1 MKIIVA
7 IYLWNLL
14 FQFSDAFVQK
24 TKIHIS
30 TKLKTPFPFSFF
42 KNTTS
47 IQNSHKSHKTK
58 HVTNPS
64 YTQPPI
70 TLIDE
75 KKQRYFTEEDYN
87 FQLKWYVI
95 AESNQIHTN
104 TLYEAKV
111 WNKSYV
117 YWKNENQYYAIQNYC
132 NHRGALLSDGILC
145 SKTNC
150 VQCPYH
156 GLEFNGNGIL
166 QKIPGQTL
174 PPMSNYWN
182 QAKFPIVEKEGWI
195 YLNLIPEDIY
205 STEYLTTKEL
215 KETIFQESDISMS
228 PLSRIFCNI
237 PSIPVYSRIVSE
249 NLLDILHITYVHSF
263 GNKKSPVPLNEPNI
277 YTLRSYTEYGLKIT
291 PIEQNISSLPIPIP
305 ITKIHKPPRINKQT
319 RSINAKIRAILFR
332 NYFYGL
338 LKCIS
343 TNTQKIISTPI
354 SLPSKPINETEH
366 NLVST
371 TKQIIP
377 IKNQQYGMRYLFE
390 TNSESLIRKV
400 FHFNHIII
408 ETEFLLPHYTISR
421 VRFGNYY
428 KTVVSFALPVSNTE
442 THLFIK
448 LYRNYWIKDSIP
460 FFPFPFSFFS
470 VLIGMITEKM
480 AYSLILWMLKET
492 FKEDAA
498 ILKSLTREQPG
509 KYNLKYD
516 KFPFFY
522 RNLYKKYVH
531 SEPLEH
537 FPPFSP
543 SK

>member
-1 MKIIVA
+1 MKILVA
-7 IYLWNLL
+7 IYLWNIL
-14 FQFSDAFVQK
+14 FQFSGAFVQN
-24 TKIHIS
+24 TKIHVS
-30 TKLKTPFPFSFF
+30 TKFKTPFPSSFF
-42 KNTTS
+42 KKKNTTS
-47 IQNSHKSHKTK
+47 IHKSHKIK
-58 HVTNPS
+58 HITNPS
-64 YTQPPI
+64 YTHPPVS
-70 TLIDE
+70 LIDE
-75 KKQRYFTEEDYN
+75 KKQPLFTEEDYN

-95 AESNQIHTN
+95 SESNQIHTN

-111 WNKSYV
+111 WNKTYV
-117 YWKNENQYYAIQNYC
+117 YWKNENQYYAIQNHC

-166 QKIPGQTL
+166 KKIPGQTL

-205 STEYLTTKEL
+205 STGHLSTREL
-215 KETIFQESDISMS
+215 KETIFQEPDNSMS

-277 YTLRSYTEYGLKIT
+277 YTLRSYTEDGLKIA
-291 PIEQNISSLPIPIP
+291 PIEQNVSSLPIPISIP
-305 ITKIHKPPRINKQT
+305 ITRPLRINKQT

-332 NYFYGL
+332 NYFYVL
-338 LKCIS
+338 LNCIS
-343 TNTQKIISTPI
+343 TNTHNLISNPPSFPI
-354 SLPSKPINETEH
+354 KSINETEH
-366 NLVST
+366 NLVP
-371 TKQIIP
+371 KPKRMIP

-390 TNSESLIRKV
+390 TNTESMIRKV

-421 VRFGNYY
+421 VRFGKYY
-428 KTVVSFALPVSNTE
+428 KTVVSFALPVSSTE

-448 LYRNYWIKDSIP
+448 LYRNYWTKNSIP

-470 VLIGMITEKM
+470 LMIGTLIEKIADYLM
-480 AYSLILWMLKET
+480 LCMLKET

-498 ILKSLTREQPG
+498 ILESLTRENPG

-516 KFPFFY
+516 KFSFFY
-522 RNLYKKYVH
+522 RNLYKKYIH
-531 SEPLEH
+531 SEPLDH
-537 FPPFSP
+537 SPPFSP

>member
-1 MKIIVA
+1 MKILVS
-7 IYLWNLL
+7 IYLWNL
-14 FQFSDAFVQK
+14 FFHFSGAFVQNS
-24 TKIHIS
+24 KIHVS
-30 TKLKTPFPFSFF
+30 TKFKTPFPSSFL
-42 KNTTS
+42 KNKNITS
-47 IQNSHKSHKTK
+47 IYNPHKTK
-58 HVTNPS
+58 HATTNPS

-70 TLIDE
+70 SLIDE
-75 KKQRYFTEEDYN
+75 QKQRIFTEEDYN

-95 AESNQIHTN
+95 AESKQIHSN

-111 WNKSYV
+111 WNKTYV
-117 YWKNENQYYAIQNYC
+117 YWKNENQYYAIQNRC

-145 SKTNC
+145 PRTNC

-156 GLEFNGNGIL
+156 GLEFNGHGIL
-166 QKIPGQTL
+166 QKIPGQKL

-195 YLNLIPEDIY
+195 YLNLISEDIY
-205 STEYLTTKEL
+205 ATEHLTTEEL
-215 KETIFQESDISMS
+215 KETIFQEPDISMT

-263 GNKKSPVPLNEPNI
+263 GNKQSPVPLNEPEI
-277 YTLRSYTEYGLKIT
+277 YLLRSHTEDGLQIL
-291 PIEQNISSLPIPIP
+291 PMEQNVSSLPIPR
-305 ITKIHKPPRINKQT
+305 PPRTNKNT

-332 NYFYGL
+332 NYVYVL
-338 LKCIS
+338 LNCIS
-343 TNTQKIISTPI
+343 TNTQKIISNPPL
-354 SLPSKPINETEH
+354 LPSKSINETED
-366 NLVST
+366 NPEPMT
-371 TKQIIP
+371 TKRMIP

-390 TNSESLIRKV
+390 TNSESMIRKI
-400 FHFNHIII
+400 FHFNHIVI

-460 FFPFPFSFFS
+460 LFPFPFSFISIFFG
-470 VLIGMITEKM
+470 VIFEKI
-480 AYSLILWMLKET
+480 ADSLILWTLKET

-498 ILKSLTREQPG
+498 ILNKLTPEQPG

-531 SEPLEH
+531 CKTLDNS
-537 FPPFSP
+537 PPFS
-543 SK
+543 SLE